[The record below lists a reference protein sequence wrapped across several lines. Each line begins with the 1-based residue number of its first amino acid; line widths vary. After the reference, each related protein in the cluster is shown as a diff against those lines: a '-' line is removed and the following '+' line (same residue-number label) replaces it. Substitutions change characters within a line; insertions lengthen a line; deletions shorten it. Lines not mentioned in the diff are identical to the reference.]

1 VETVTVEIVRV
12 ETPTVETVTVESD
25 SGDIA
30 VKTVAVETVTLYSIC
45 LSRTTKYDSQFLLY
59 TSPLFVPDSRVFS
72 SCPPTLRHNL
82 YEKRCR

>member
-1 VETVTVEIVRV
+1 
-12 ETPTVETVTVESD
+12 
-25 SGDIA
+25 
-30 VKTVAVETVTLYSIC
+30 VAVETVTLYSIC

>member
-1 VETVTVEIVRV
+1 METVTVEIVRV